1 MSSAPPWRLK
11 ATSLEA
17 PATPAAQPTPPRHR
31 QRWQRHRR
39 RPPSRGGRRR
49 RVVCS
54 LPRVPE
60 GRGRTFSA
68 ALARGGRR
76 SPPRHRRPAHEA
88 PPGSWRSSGPLPLHL
103 RRRRSRGGSEH
114 VHLFIPPLL
123 LRRVGTPGQDSLK
136 KFLAARWGLGGA
148 TTRSVSG
155 HRWPPWPPWPPLGRD
170 SQKKILAARWGRS
183 RLSAAIGRPCSM
195 PAGAGSGGGVSF

>member
-1 MSSAPPWRLK
+1 MRNPKAGPRGRRRAPCMNTRSFFGGGARENGKGAGPVSSAPPWRLK

-76 SPPRHRRPAHEA
+76 SPRHRRPAHEA

-114 VHLFIPPLL
+114 VHLFIPLPLL

-136 KFLAARWGLGGA
+136 KIS
-148 TTRSVSG
+148 RS
-155 HRWPPWPPWPPLGRD
+155 
-170 SQKKILAARWGRS
+170 
-183 RLSAAIGRPCSM
+183 
-195 PAGAGSGGGVSF
+195 